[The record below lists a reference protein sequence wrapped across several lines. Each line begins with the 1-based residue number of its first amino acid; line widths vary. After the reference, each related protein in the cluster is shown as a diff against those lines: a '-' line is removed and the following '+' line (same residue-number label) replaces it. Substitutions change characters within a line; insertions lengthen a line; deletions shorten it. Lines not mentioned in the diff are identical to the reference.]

1 MWKCVRDIY
10 ECVCAFLCM
19 WSSWHILSDT
29 LQHNA
34 THCHTL
40 QHIATPCNAR
50 HFAPLPH
57 GRIFGYVKFVTYS
70 VKFVTIRGDMSVLYM
85 HICVHISTYIHICI
99 YICTWGKCKLIFH
112 KKNDLLH
119 SKQKWG
125 IWWHAWCCICM
136 TKHICMFVYMYV
148 RGVITN
154 SFSKKNKKKGVSWRA
169 WCWGLRAWGHCR
181 RGLRLKIICA
191 HFLLFRRWRWRF
203 VTRLQCMEFVTTKY
217 CMEFVSHSEYIMCA
231 LCLLFWRWRFVTLT
245 MAVRDS
251 SMIHGVPLCYFSVYY
266 EQFTNRHRQSH
277 ELPSTRSWYME
288 YFGAGHCGSWPV

>member
-1 MWKCVRDIY
+1 M
-10 ECVCAFLCM
+10 
-19 WSSWHILSDT
+19 
-29 LQHNA
+29 
-34 THCHTL
+34 
-40 QHIATPCNAR
+40 
-50 HFAPLPH
+50 
-57 GRIFGYVKFVTYS
+57 GYL
-70 VKFVTIRGDMSVLYM
+70 MACLM
-85 HICVHISTYIHICI
+85 
-99 YICTWGKCKLIFH
+99 
-112 KKNDLLH
+112 LH
-119 SKQKWG
+119 LHDK
-125 IWWHAWCCICM
+125 
-136 TKHICMFVYMYV
+136 TYMYV
-148 RGVITN
+148 CIHVCSWGDYELI
-154 SFSKKNKKKGVSWRA
+154 FKKKQKKGVSWRA

-251 SMIHGVPLCYFSVYY
+251 SIHGVPLCYFSVYY
-266 EQFTNRHRQSH
+266 ELFTNRHRQSH